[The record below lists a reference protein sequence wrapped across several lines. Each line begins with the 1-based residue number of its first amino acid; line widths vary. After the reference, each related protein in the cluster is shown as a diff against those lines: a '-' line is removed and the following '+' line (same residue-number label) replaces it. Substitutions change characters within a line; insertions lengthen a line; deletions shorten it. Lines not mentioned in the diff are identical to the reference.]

1 MQPGTRLLFNT
12 CDKTIITILNF
23 KISWGGGGGRRNCG
37 WGGNSSPPPPAWNP
51 GTCQKLEQVACAP
64 PTSSTVSYDP
74 HSHSPTLPHSHPPTL
89 TPSQSRGPQLNV
101 IPLALRWYS
110 SSGGST
116 RITSNFDPRE
126 DPKVTVEVHRLRS
139 SSLNRLVLQRE
150 IRRSL
155 LHKSQNINS

>member
-23 KISWGGGGGRRNCG
+23 KISWGGGGGGGRRNCG

-89 TPSQSRGPQLNV
+89 TPSHTHILPVERAPV
-101 IPLALRWYS
+101 ER
-110 SSGGST
+110 
-116 RITSNFDPRE
+116 DP
-126 DPKVTVEVHRLRS
+126 TGLT
-139 SSLNRLVLQRE
+139 LVLLQR
-150 IRRSL
+150 RV
-155 LHKSQNINS
+155 HQNHIKL